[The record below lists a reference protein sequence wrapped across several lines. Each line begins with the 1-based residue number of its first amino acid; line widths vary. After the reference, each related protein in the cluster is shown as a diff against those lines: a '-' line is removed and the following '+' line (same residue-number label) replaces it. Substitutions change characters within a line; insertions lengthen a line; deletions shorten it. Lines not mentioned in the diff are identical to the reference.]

1 MSSAESSLPSASG
14 PQPSVARR
22 RAKHP
27 MIRAV
32 IGVGVLLVCG
42 YVFMQGGKLWRE
54 WNTLRAELFEAEQHG
69 IVGYL
74 NIAPVSKF
82 VEWPKDWYR
91 VDGKK
96 FLLWSTWEKRA
107 EARWFQFAQGEIDP
121 ARLQR
126 PTYEYIVETIDF
138 PLVETP
144 GGKIWRKIP
153 SESPVVG
160 VKFEKRPCVYPVAV
174 LLKVLVINDVVDDHP
189 YLVVLNPL
197 AHATVAF
204 SVYDAMLDGQRVT
217 LAPTGYFQDAKP
229 VLFDRGTRKLLG
241 GDARRTD
248 VDGRQALQEE
258 IDCGWRFHRRFP
270 GGRG

>member
-1 MSSAESSLPSASG
+1 M
-14 PQPSVARR
+14 
-22 RAKHP
+22 
-27 MIRAV
+27 
-32 IGVGVLLVCG
+32 LVCG

-197 AHATVAF
+197 AHPTVAF

-229 VLFDRGTRKLLG
+229 VLFDRGSESFWVEMHDGLTSMAGKHYKKKLTRVAIPPPVPWRSWVSENPESRLLVG
-241 GDARRTD
+241 ANRSMGIPK
-248 VDGRQALQEE
+248 G
-258 IDCGWRFHRRFP
+258 
-270 GGRG
+270 